1 MGRLTPEQKQFYK
14 DNGFILLKNLISEK
28 ELSRVIDEYDKLFKR
43 KNQETMENSW
53 VGKNEDNRKSDSPY
67 TVRCVFF

>member
-1 MGRLTPEQKQFYK
+1 MGRLTPEQKKFYK
-14 DNGFILLKNLISEK
+14 DNGYILLKNLISEK

-67 TVRCVFF
+67 TVS